1 MNEIKKTEIKVYCKD
16 CGKYVGTMNY
26 YGVNVPSKLT
36 DYCSRPCQQLY
47 VRGRCYDK
55 DIKKKEMRNKM
66 EIQIIT
72 ETKAIY
78 MPFAPV
84 NKLSADEYNEMRKM
98 LAEAEALGVIRDWS
112 IY

>member
-1 MNEIKKTEIKVYCKD
+1 
-16 CGKYVGTMNY
+16 
-26 YGVNVPSKLT
+26 
-36 DYCSRPCQQLY
+36 
-47 VRGRCYDK
+47 
-55 DIKKKEMRNKM
+55 M

-84 NKLSADEYNEMRKM
+84 NKLSADEYNAMREMLK
-98 LAEAEALGVIRDWS
+98 EAEALGVIRDWS

>member
-1 MNEIKKTEIKVYCKD
+1 MSVLNVSMNTY
-16 CGKYVGTMNY
+16 
-26 YGVNVPSKLT
+26 
-36 DYCSRPCQQLY
+36 
-47 VRGRCYDK
+47 
-55 DIKKKEMRNKM
+55 KERRNQM

-112 IY
+112 IYQLDVRPICHTDYIQTKDKE

>member
-1 MNEIKKTEIKVYCKD
+1 VYNSVDSCSSIVYLNRHGISSYMSVLNVSMNTY
-16 CGKYVGTMNY
+16 
-26 YGVNVPSKLT
+26 
-36 DYCSRPCQQLY
+36 
-47 VRGRCYDK
+47 
-55 DIKKKEMRNKM
+55 KERRNQM

>member
-1 MNEIKKTEIKVYCKD
+1 
-16 CGKYVGTMNY
+16 
-26 YGVNVPSKLT
+26 
-36 DYCSRPCQQLY
+36 
-47 VRGRCYDK
+47 
-55 DIKKKEMRNKM
+55 M

-98 LAEAEALGVIRDWS
+98 LAEAEALEVIRDWS